1 MDRIDEQMN
10 SLSKME
16 IPDGMH
22 HGIMQRVNYQKVK
35 PIFFIVFFLFVLN
48 FLAIAWHINAKLID
62 ADFLDMTRDFLDVFS
77 FNFSFI
83 STMFQNFF
91 EIISPFFVLS
101 ATLSFVGAI
110 YVGRKI
116 SIYRFGG
123 I

>member
-1 MDRIDEQMN
+1 
-10 SLSKME
+10 
-16 IPDGMH
+16 
-22 HGIMQRVNYQKVK
+22 
-35 PIFFIVFFLFVLN
+35 VLN

-77 FNFSFI
+77 SNFSFI